1 MASGAGPLFLFLVIQ
16 SALEQLG
23 RTAAQAE
30 FTGVVVVGAMTGPY
44 WVLPPQGIVGSE
56 TRGET
61 RGGQLL
67 RARAG
72 SWPWHIWLT
81 GWLAA

>member
-1 MASGAGPLFLFLVIQ
+1 MKQRHSTRLEADAEPTGAV
-16 SALEQLG
+16 S
-23 RTAAQAE
+23 
-30 FTGVVVVGAMTGPY
+30 GVVVVGAMTGPY

-72 SWPWHIWLT
+72 SWP
-81 GWLAA
+81 